1 MTDRKGTADS
11 LAGAD
16 GGSTGQGDADAGRT
30 DGVTSDDESTAG
42 VGTTAGGSDA
52 TDATNAEGS
61 GDPAVELSDVRKT
74 YHLGEPVH
82 ALDGVSLTIPSGSYT
97 AVMGPSGSGK
107 STLMNLVGC
116 LDTPSEGRVE
126 VGGED
131 VSGLSEN
138 GKATLRGEKVGF
150 VFQTF
155 NLMPRLT
162 AAENVALPMVFRDR
176 SREERSDRAGD
187 LLAQVGLGD
196 RLDHQPS
203 ELSGGQRQRVAI
215 ARALANDPEIIL
227 ADEPTGNLD
236 TDTGSEI
243 LELFQRLH
251 DADNTV
257 LMVTHERHVAE
268 HAARIVHLLDGE
280 IDEIETVESPRRVA
294 GRDAESGDGNEGE
307 SQDEGERGE
316 EGEAVAVDGGTGD
329 RGANNDPN
337 EADGRAR

>member
-1 MTDRKGTADS
+1 MTDRNGTANS
-11 LAGAD
+11 LAGPNGD
-16 GGSTGQGDADAGRT
+16 TDPGSGEDGDADEGRAAGSGGT
-30 DGVTSDDESTAG
+30 AASNGTAG
-42 VGTTAGGSDA
+42 DDPAAGK
-52 TDATNAEGS
+52 T
-61 GDPAVELSDVRKT
+61 AVELHDVTKT

-82 ALDGVSLTIPSGSYT
+82 ALDDVSLAIPSGSYT

-116 LDTPSEGRVE
+116 LDTATAGTVE

-131 VSGLSEN
+131 IASLPGD

-176 SREERSDRAGD
+176 SRSERADRAED
-187 LLAQVGLGD
+187 LLTQVGLGD
-196 RLDHQPS
+196 RLDHQPT

-215 ARALANDPEIIL
+215 ARALANDPEIVL

-251 DADNTV
+251 DAGNTV

-268 HAARIVHLLDGE
+268 HADRIVHLSDGAV
-280 IDEIETVESPRRVA
+280 DEIEAVETPRRI
-294 GRDAESGDGNEGE
+294 GE
-307 SQDEGERGE
+307 S
-316 EGEAVAVDGGTGD
+316 AASVAVDGGVG
-329 RGANNDPN
+329 GAN
-337 EADGRAR
+337 ADGDENGSDGGFTPGTDPGGHGSEPDGGSDGDAHSSHRGR

>member
-1 MTDRKGTADS
+1 MTDRDGTTDS
-11 LAGAD
+11 LAGDVGSAGIGD
-16 GGSTGQGDADAGRT
+16 GNVDT
-30 DGVTSDDESTAG
+30 DGEEADDEEASDTDI
-42 VGTTAGGSDA
+42 GSDPA
-52 TDATNAEGS
+52 AGET
-61 GDPAVELSDVRKT
+61 AVELRDVTKT

-82 ALDGVSLTIPSGSYT
+82 ALDDVSLAVPSGSYT

-116 LDTPSEGRVE
+116 LDTPTEGRVE

-131 VSGLSEN
+131 VASLAGD

-162 AAENVALPMVFRDR
+162 AAENVALPMVFRGR
-176 SREERSDRAGD
+176 SRTERDDRAED

-196 RLDHQPS
+196 RLTHQPT

-215 ARALANDPEIIL
+215 ARALANDPEIVL

-243 LELFQRLH
+243 LGLFERLH
-251 DADNTV
+251 DAGNTV

-268 HAARIVHLLDGE
+268 HAERIVHLMDGQ
-280 IDEIETVESPRRVA
+280 IDEIEAVDAPRRVA
-294 GRDAESGDGNEGE
+294 GSADADADSI
-307 SQDEGERGE
+307 
-316 EGEAVAVDGGTGD
+316 AVDGGSRSNEVTDTSTETNATTGSD
-329 RGANNDPN
+329 SGSERRSGTGTDGS
-337 EADGRAR
+337 ADADADADDDGVR